1 MDREKLGS
9 SWGFSL
15 KHPLWRAALYATEL
29 RKQISIGKVEI
40 DFSDLSQMSTKLILC
55 SISVTGSGTKGT
67 RKIIFSA
74 WGVHGPVG
82 VPRTFAGVP
91 DRDFAMRDYWD

>member
-29 RKQISIGKVEI
+29 RKRSERLL
-40 DFSDLSQMSTKLILC
+40 D
-55 SISVTGSGTKGT
+55 SG
-67 RKIIFSA
+67 
-74 WGVHGPVG
+74 
-82 VPRTFAGVP
+82 
-91 DRDFAMRDYWD
+91 